1 MREPMAEISNSSP
14 GFGKRPNH
22 EMVTLAREAR
32 GMTQKEL
39 SEELGLSPGYL
50 SKLESGFMSPSE
62 EIITKLSAVLNYPPT
77 FFYQAH
83 RVYGPSTS
91 EFYHRKRKAASAK
104 EVARIHAEI
113 NIRMN
118 HVSCFLRAA
127 ELEKHDFPRLDPEE
141 FDSSVAEV
149 ARAVRSQ
156 WGLPSGPVKSV
167 IDVIED
173 AGGIVIRFP
182 FKTRLVDAV
191 SRWVPGM
198 PPMFFVNEEL
208 PPDRERLTLAHEL
221 GHMIM
226 HQTVRPEIEEEA
238 NAFVAE
244 FLMPESDIRP
254 QLHDLSL
261 HKLASLKMHWKTSM
275 AALLYRASTLGVIQ
289 RGKSEYLW
297 KQIARLGYRMR
308 EPVELDPPT
317 EEPTTMQDLID
328 LHCVEYGYS
337 IEQLSKMCNWHE
349 PELVATYR
357 ISQTNGDKRGPLR
370 LVK

>member
-1 MREPMAEISNSSP
+1 
-14 GFGKRPNH
+14 
-22 EMVTLAREAR
+22 
-32 GMTQKEL
+32 MTQKEL
-39 SEELGLSPGYL
+39 AEELGLSPGYL
-50 SKLESGFMSPSE
+50 SKLESGFLAPSE
-62 EIITKLSAVLNYPPT
+62 EIIRKLSSVLNYLPT
-77 FFYQAH
+77 FFYQEH

-118 HVSCFLRAA
+118 HVATFLRAA

-141 FDSSVAEV
+141 FGNSVAEV
-149 ARAVRSQ
+149 ARAARMQ
-156 WGLPSGPVKSV
+156 WRLPSGPVKSV
-167 IDVIED
+167 IEVIED
-173 AGGIVIRFP
+173 AGGVVVRFP
-182 FKTRLVDAV
+182 FHTRLVDAV
-191 SRWVPGM
+191 SRWVPGL

-238 NAFVAE
+238 NAFAAE
-244 FLMPESDIRP
+244 FLMPEAEIRP
-254 QLHDLSL
+254 QLYDLSL
-261 HKLASLKMHWKTSM
+261 HKLASLKMHWKASM
-275 AALLYRASTLGVIQ
+275 AALLYRASELGVIQ

-297 KQIARLGYRMR
+297 KQITRLGYRMR

-337 IEQLSKMCNWHE
+337 IAQLGTMCHWTE
-349 PELVATYR
+349 PELMAAYR
-357 ISQTNGDKRGPLR
+357 IPQTNGDQRGSLR
-370 LVK
+370 LIK